1 MKNIYGLIG
10 GRLGHSF
17 SPQIHGEI
25 FKKLQIEG
33 EYRLFELKENE
44 LGQALQSYKSQGIK
58 GVNVTV
64 PYKIS
69 IMQYLDSI
77 SDEAARIGAVNTIA
91 FRNGAVIG
99 YNTDYQGFGMSLARN
114 GIGIAGQNA
123 VILGTG
129 GVSKSAGQYLKD
141 NDAGS
146 VVYVGRKPG
155 AGVIGY
161 GELAGMKGDLII
173 NCTPCG
179 MYPDTDVSPVTQE
192 VLKGFRTAV
201 DLIYN
206 PEETLFLRQ
215 ARALGLKVV
224 NGLYM
229 LVSQAVA
236 AQELWNGIR
245 LGEAQVDGIY
255 SSVKDLLYC
264 SDGGRNNG

>member
-10 GRLGHSF
+10 GSLGHSF
-17 SPQIHGEI
+17 SPQIHREI
-25 FKKLQIEG
+25 FRKLGTKG

-44 LGQALQSYKSQGIK
+44 LERALRAYKDQGIK

-64 PYKIS
+64 PHKIS

-91 FRNGAVIG
+91 FGNGMLTG
-99 YNTDYQGFGMSLARN
+99 YNTDYHGFGMSLDRY
-114 GIGIAGQNA
+114 GIAIVGRSA

-129 GVSKSAGQYLKD
+129 GVSKAVGQYLKD
-141 NDAGS
+141 NGAGS

-155 AGVIGY
+155 AGVISY
-161 GELAGMKGDLII
+161 GELAGMTGDLII

-179 MYPDTDVSPVTQE
+179 MYPDTDVSPVTKDMM
-192 VLKGFRTAV
+192 KGFHTAV

-206 PEETLFLRQ
+206 PEETLYLRQ
-215 ARALGLKVV
+215 AGALGLKTI

-236 AQELWNGIR
+236 AQEIWNGIH
-245 LGEAQVDGIY
+245 LGESQVDEIY
-255 SSVKDLLYC
+255 DSIKGLLYC
-264 SDGGRNNG
+264 SGGGRGNE